1 MLCRRN
7 RFLGDTTARGL
18 PWPQIRP
25 IANQLYCAICNAFQY
40 SRSIMTG
47 LLKDNLKD
55 LSDFQ
60 SDVSHGTLPAV
71 SFIKPDTLLDSHPR
85 TSTPPL
91 FGGS

>member
-1 MLCRRN
+1 LRN
-7 RFLGDTTARGL
+7 LQCLSVF
-18 PWPQIRP
+18 
-25 IANQLYCAICNAFQY
+25 AFDHD
-40 SRSIMTG
+40 G
-47 LLKDNLKD
+47 PLKDNLKS